1 MADVHEIR
9 GASVTA
15 RGSAPVHR
23 DSPFRWLTHPR
34 RDEFTPSR
42 KRGAN
47 RPVVW
52 ASATLRR
59 IASGP
64 ADPPRCIPHLHP
76 RTDSSTPAIPLEE
89 FIREALLAGQSAP
102 KSAELRDKSPR
113 TVPPRVLQPP
123 VYDSVSR
130 YTSLS
135 LSLFPFFPPKAQCR
149 TELIPECFAGT
160 RRIW

>member
-64 ADPPRCIPHLHP
+64 PILPAASPTCTPG
-76 RTDSSTPAIPLEE
+76 RTA
-89 FIREALLAGQSAP
+89 ALLPSPWKSSSARRSSPASQRQKVQSFGT
-102 KSAELRDKSPR
+102 R
-113 TVPPRVLQPP
+113 VRVLYPRAYFNP
-123 VYDSVSR
+123 LCMTV
-130 YTSLS
+130 
-135 LSLFPFFPPKAQCR
+135 
-149 TELIPECFAGT
+149 
-160 RRIW
+160 